1 MHFPLISVK
10 TKRRH
15 LGKGWGPQGG
25 FFMEREE
32 REIEITAWRLVDSP
46 EPISFLD
53 VVMLLRRSR
62 QVGAPVNNE
71 LVALVALHDAP
82 HTTDGARR
90 ILGEYLS
97 GWAKRQQTQ
106 RDIGARTV
114 LKRDSG
120 KTARVAVGAA
130 VRVELEARRSAGYR
144 WEVEEIQGP
153 GSCEPVV
160 EAGADLAR
168 AVFVLKGAQPG
179 RVRVTLKECP
189 PPGQPDD
196 QGGERFVLTLEVEP

>member
-1 MHFPLISVK
+1 
-10 TKRRH
+10 
-15 LGKGWGPQGG
+15 
-25 FFMEREE
+25 MEREE
-32 REIEITAWRLVDSP
+32 REIEGIAWRLVDSP

-62 QVGAPVNNE
+62 QVGAPVNDE

-82 HTTDGARR
+82 HTTDGARG

-106 RDIGARTV
+106 RDLGARTV

-120 KTARVAVGAA
+120 KTARVAAGSS
-130 VRVELEARRSAGYR
+130 VRVELEERRGAGYR
-144 WEVEEIQGP
+144 WEVKEISGP

-168 AVFVLKGAQPG
+168 AVFTMKAPQPG
-179 RVRVTLKECP
+179 TVRVILEERP
-189 PPGQPDD
+189 PPGQPTRDD
-196 QGGERFVLTLEVEP
+196 QAAERFVLTLEVEP